1 MVIIFNVL
9 DSKNILVVEDDLD
22 IRELISFNLANEG
35 HQVFEAND
43 GEVGIDK
50 ARNNNPDLILLD
62 LMLPGIQGL
71 DVCRIIKSDQE
82 TKEIPIIIVTALGQE
97 EDIVK
102 GLETGADDYITKPFS
117 IKVLIARVNAV
128 LKRSIEVGE
137 DKSKDILI
145 NGINI
150 KTRSR
155 EVRVNENLINDLTF
169 SEFQILYLLAGH
181 PGWVFTR
188 YQIIDKIRGDNYPV
202 TDRSVDFQ
210 IVGLRKKLGDAGKLI
225 KTVRGVGYRFTPDE
239 K

>member
-1 MVIIFNVL
+1 MVIIFIVL

-82 TKEIPIIIVTALGQE
+82 TKEIPIIMVTALGQE

-128 LKRSIEVGE
+128 LKRSIKFGE
-137 DKSKDILI
+137 DKNKDILI

-155 EVRVNENLINDLTF
+155 EVWVNKNPINDLTF